1 MTASTAI
8 ADLIAAQGACD
19 PVLKDATNPHFRSK
33 YASLSSCVD
42 ACKEAFHRHNF
53 ALLQSNG
60 HDEYGQ
66 FVQTTLLHTSGER
79 WSSVVYLVLSK
90 QDMQG
95 LGSAI
100 TYARRYGLL
109 GMVGLAPEDDDG
121 NASVAPPKPA
131 PKPAAQ
137 APQKPAQTHSSAPIM
152 DLDQWQV
159 WVVDQK
165 RKIDYCSEKYHL
177 SKWAKDTK
185 KLREELAEFDRET
198 MAALKDHYAMKHEEL
213 NSGVRR

>member
-66 FVQTTLLHTSGER
+66 YVKTELLHTTGASWG
-79 WSSVVYLVLSK
+79 SVVYLVLSK

-121 NASVAPPKPA
+121 NAASAPTKPA
-131 PKPAAQ
+131 PAPRQSKPSQ
-137 APQKPAQTHSSAPIM
+137 RLSQ
-152 DLDQWQV
+152 
-159 WVVDQK
+159 
-165 RKIDYCSEKYHL
+165 RKHTTQRRSWIWINGRCGL
-177 SKWAKDTK
+177 SIRNA
-185 KLREELAEFDRET
+185 R
-198 MAALKDHYAMKHEEL
+198 
-213 NSGVRR
+213 

>member
-19 PVLKDATNPHFRSK
+19 PVFKDATNPHFRSK

-60 HDEYGQ
+60 HDTYGQ
-66 FVQTTLLHTSGER
+66 FVETTLLHTSGER

-137 APQKPAQTHSSAPIM
+137 APQKPAQTHSAPPLM
-152 DLDQWQV
+152 DIDKWQV

-165 RKIDYCSEKYHL
+165 RALDYCSEKYQL
-177 SKWAKDTK
+177 KKWGSDTK
-185 KLREELAEFDRET
+185 QMREELQEFDREL
-198 MAALKDHYAMKHEEL
+198 MANLRDHFNMKHDEL
-213 NSGVRR
+213 NSGVR

>member
-1 MTASTAI
+1 MMSMGSTLKQSCCIPQAHKP
-8 ADLIAAQGACD
+8 APAARLEQA
-19 PVLKDATNPHFRSK
+19 
-33 YASLSSCVD
+33 
-42 ACKEAFHRHNF
+42 
-53 ALLQSNG
+53 
-60 HDEYGQ
+60 
-66 FVQTTLLHTSGER
+66 
-79 WSSVVYLVLSK
+79 
-90 QDMQG
+90 
-95 LGSAI
+95 
-100 TYARRYGLL
+100 
-109 GMVGLAPEDDDG
+109 
-121 NASVAPPKPA
+121 KPA
-131 PKPAAQ
+131 PKPA
-137 APQKPAQTHSSAPIM
+137 QTHNSAPIM